1 MSDDGPVFSMLTGK
15 PCSGT
20 GGYEVQDLGCP
31 CRCYLKVG
39 YYTAAGLYY
48 DGENNNQLRFWP
60 AGAYQTFLDT
70 GDMPNGTTRPHGAL
84 ASASCP
90 SGSSFD
96 YGSDGPPQASCPPN
110 ANACAYYVCSAYIV
124 DCDCSIAD
132 VGGAGSSLISVSP
145 TPSYYI
151 TEPMFGACNG
161 VYGMQC
167 GVCIE
172 GECDYASI

>member
-90 SGSSFD
+90 SGSS
-96 YGSDGPPQASCPPN
+96 
-110 ANACAYYVCSAYIV
+110 
-124 DCDCSIAD
+124 
-132 VGGAGSSLISVSP
+132 
-145 TPSYYI
+145 
-151 TEPMFGACNG
+151 
-161 VYGMQC
+161 
-167 GVCIE
+167 
-172 GECDYASI
+172 